1 MSGESFLFR
10 WSRRKQAVERED
22 ERRAAVREEVP
33 GSRDQDVRSAPVVE
47 TVPGAMRTD
56 EEILGDLG
64 LENPDL
70 LGPGDDFR
78 GFMQQAV
85 PEHLR
90 RRALRR
96 LWQSNPVLANL
107 DGLNDYD
114 GDFTG
119 GSTAPGLLRTV
130 YRVGRG
136 LLPETEGECPSGAA
150 LGSGSVVQVPQ
161 QTGSGSVPLLEKD
174 TNEEQE
180 GLAQTSDPSP
190 QPGSSS
196 AAAKDRDGKP
206 DPGLATVRRRMRFRF
221 S

>member
-1 MSGESFLFR
+1 MSAESFLFR

-22 ERRAAVREEVP
+22 ERRSAVREEVP
-33 GSRDQDVRSAPVVE
+33 GSRDQDARSAPVVE
-47 TVPGAMRTD
+47 TVPGTMRTD

-64 LENPDL
+64 LEDPDL

-78 GFMQQAV
+78 GFMQLAV

-119 GSTAPGLLRTV
+119 GSTAPGLLRTA

-136 LLPETEGECPSGAA
+136 LIPETEEECTSAA
-150 LGSGSVVQVPQ
+150 TGNGGSVVQGPQ
-161 QTGSGSVPLLEKD
+161 QAVPGPLPEKD
-174 TNEEQE
+174 TNEEQQ

-190 QPGSSS
+190 QPESS
-196 AAAKDRDGKP
+196 AALAKDRDGKP
-206 DPGLATVRRRMRFRF
+206 DPGPSAVRRRMRFRY